1 MAAPNAG
8 SPPELTDL
16 IKRLEAATSKL
27 EQFARSAAAAPPP
40 VAAAAPAAVASREL
54 PTADAA
60 PEVPEDPRVVTAFDE
75 EILQSDALAEFLEMS
90 ARLSGPVKDQADRI
104 EAGLKA
110 TRTLILVASR
120 AAKPASWPTSADSQ
134 LAIKTL
140 RECIEQTVT
149 IKEKT
154 RSSPFFAHLSAIA
167 DGVPALGWV
176 VVAPKP
182 GPYINEMRDAAQF
195 YLNRVAREYRDK
207 DPHQIEWGKAFT
219 ATLNA
224 LNKYVMEWHTTGL
237 TWNAEGVD
245 LKTALDQV
253 KAGSAAAGSSRGS
266 RSPAGPPAP
275 DMGSVFAQLNVGSA
289 ITAGLKKVDKSQ
301 MTHKNPELRAGGV
314 VKSTEK
320 AAPAA
325 APAAKKKPARMTHE
339 GAKWIVEYYDGVHD
353 LVIEDTNLKTVVY
366 MYGCTNTTLQV
377 KGKINSIAI
386 DGCKKS
392 GVVVD
397 SVVSTVDVVN
407 GKGLQ
412 LQIMGATPTIAVDN
426 TDGLQL
432 YLSKDS
438 LAAEILTAK
447 SSEIN
452 VLLPPAEDG
461 GDYLERPVPEQ
472 FKTTID
478 AKSGTIVTVPV
489 EHAA

>member
-1 MAAPNAG
+1 M
-8 SPPELTDL
+8 
-16 IKRLEAATSKL
+16 
-27 EQFARSAAAAPPP
+27 APPGP
-40 VAAAAPAAVASREL
+40 
-54 PTADAA
+54 
-60 PEVPEDPRVVTAFDE
+60 
-75 EILQSDALAEFLEMS
+75 S
-90 ARLSGPVKDQADRI
+90 A
-104 EAGLKA
+104 
-110 TRTLILVASR
+110 
-120 AAKPASWPTSADSQ
+120 
-134 LAIKTL
+134 
-140 RECIEQTVT
+140 
-149 IKEKT
+149 
-154 RSSPFFAHLSAIA
+154 
-167 DGVPALGWV
+167 
-176 VVAPKP
+176 
-182 GPYINEMRDAAQF
+182 
-195 YLNRVAREYRDK
+195 
-207 DPHQIEWGKAFT
+207 
-219 ATLNA
+219 
-224 LNKYVMEWHTTGL
+224 
-237 TWNAEGVD
+237 
-245 LKTALDQV
+245 
-253 KAGSAAAGSSRGS
+253 
-266 RSPAGPPAP
+266 PAGPPAP

-325 APAAKKKPARMTHE
+325 APAAVAAPKKKPARMTQE
-339 GAKWIVEYYDGVHD
+339 GSKWIVEYYDGVHD
-353 LVIEDTNLKTVVY
+353 LAIEDTNLKTVVY

-452 VLLPPAEDG
+452 
-461 GDYLERPVPEQ
+461 